1 MLLSNEDFQQ
11 LSGLFDIKLNPISQ
25 QLSAI
30 EGRLETVE
38 NHLDSVEGRLD
49 TIEVR
54 LDSVEGRLDAVET
67 HLGELDKKFNIM
79 EVHLGELDEK
89 FNAMEVHLGE
99 LDEKFYIA
107 DKRMDTI
114 QHQIILL
121 MQKTELIEK
130 DLSGTKEMVSKI
142 GNTLDH
148 EVLPRLGSLYDGY
161 LQNKDI
167 TFRLVT
173 KIEADSLDEI
183 GLLKKIAEDHSERI
197 NKLESRS
204 PV

>member
-67 HLGELDKKFNIM
+67 HLGELDEKFNI
-79 EVHLGELDEK
+79 
-89 FNAMEVHLGE
+89 MEVHLGE

>member
-67 HLGELDKKFNIM
+67 HLGELD
-79 EVHLGELDEK
+79 EK
-89 FNAMEVHLGE
+89 FNTVEVHLGE

-197 NKLESRS
+197 NKLESRP

>member
-67 HLGELDKKFNIM
+67 HLGELDEKFNI
-79 EVHLGELDEK
+79 V
-89 FNAMEVHLGE
+89 EVHLGE

-197 NKLESRS
+197 NKLDSRS

>member
-67 HLGELDKKFNIM
+67 HLGELDEKFNI
-79 EVHLGELDEK
+79 V
-89 FNAMEVHLGE
+89 EVHLGE

>member
-49 TIEVR
+49 
-54 LDSVEGRLDAVET
+54 AVET
-67 HLGELDKKFNIM
+67 HLGELDEKFNI
-79 EVHLGELDEK
+79 V
-89 FNAMEVHLGE
+89 EVHLGE